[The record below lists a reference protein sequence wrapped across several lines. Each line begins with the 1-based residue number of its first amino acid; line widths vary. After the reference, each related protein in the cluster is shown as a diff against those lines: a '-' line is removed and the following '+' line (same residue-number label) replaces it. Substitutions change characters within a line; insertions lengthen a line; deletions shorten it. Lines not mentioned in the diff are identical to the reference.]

1 MLFTVPVL
9 LLLIPNSCRLVRNTG
24 RTQYPWSG
32 RLTCGKCG
40 GTCCRKC
47 GRTCCSC
54 QWWGSGTSCSTW
66 CWQRGLWGRGKTW
79 IEIPYLKPLYLVQS
93 KIDTYINIMCLIF
106 ECHPSRLLF
115 LWIELALTSFYPGWR
130 DGRCGSLG
138 GQFPRNHLLPAHLSL
153 PISSSLCPEELPKF
167 PRRRPPLQIICLKTY
182 VTSNICCLLF
192 FQEYILQLFS
202 CFPFYVLPAQYYF
215 QQENETYW

>member
-9 LLLIPNSCRLVRNTG
+9 LLLIPNTCRLVRNTG

-40 GTCCRKC
+40 GTCC
-47 GRTCCSC
+47 SC
-54 QWWGSGTSCSTW
+54 QWWGSGTSFSTW
-66 CWQRGLWGRGKTW
+66 CWQRCLWGRGKTW

-138 GQFPRNHLLPAHLSL
+138 GQIPRNHVLPAHLSL

>member
-1 MLFTVPVL
+1 
-9 LLLIPNSCRLVRNTG
+9 
-24 RTQYPWSG
+24 
-32 RLTCGKCG
+32 
-40 GTCCRKC
+40 
-47 GRTCCSC
+47 
-54 QWWGSGTSCSTW
+54 
-66 CWQRGLWGRGKTW
+66 
-79 IEIPYLKPLYLVQS
+79 
-93 KIDTYINIMCLIF
+93 MCLIF

-115 LWIELALTSFYPGWR
+115 LWIELALTFLSPGWR

-138 GQFPRNHLLPAHLSL
+138 GQFPRIHVLPAHLSL

-215 QQENETYW
+215 QQENETY